1 MQSDSAFRKD
11 LQKIFR
17 RKNDGLD
24 SIRENFRDILEVH
37 DSPEFRRVVSYLFHS
52 EPEEWVKESSSL
64 SDEEF
69 KWASRCVDFLY
80 SAGADFDKV
89 YNWANKSGGYGN
101 LMVRMG

>member
-1 MQSDSAFRKD
+1 MQKAFV
-11 LQKIFR
+11 

-52 EPEEWVKESSSL
+52 EPEEWVKESSTL

-80 SAGADFDKV
+80 DAGADYNRV
-89 YNWANKSGGYGN
+89 YDWANKSGEYGT

>member
-1 MQSDSAFRKD
+1 MQSDSAV
-11 LQKIFR
+11 

-24 SIRENFRDILEVH
+24 SIRENFKAILAVY
-37 DSPEFRRVVSYLFHS
+37 DSPEFRRVVSYLYHC

-64 SDEEF
+64 SDVQF

-80 SAGADFDKV
+80 QADAHYDKV
-89 YNWANKSGGYGN
+89 YDWASKSGGYGT